1 MTDTFNIQHAIAKVV
16 DGNALTGDEMVQAM
30 RKIMSG
36 ECTDAQIGGLLVA
49 LRIKGETVEEVAA
62 AAKVMRELASG
73 VSCQSS
79 DLMDIVGTGGD
90 GISTFNVSTCSALVA
105 AAAGIK
111 IAKHGNRAVSSSSG
125 AADVL
130 EAAGVNID
138 LNAEQVAKCV
148 HTVGLGFMFAP
159 KHHGAMRHAI
169 GPRKDLGMRTI
180 FNVLGPL
187 TNPASAPRQLMG
199 VYSDHLVVPMAEVLA
214 RLGSERAMVV
224 HAEDG
229 MDEISIG
236 SATHVAE
243 LKDGKVTSRK
253 IDPSMFSMAVSDL
266 SEIKV
271 SGAVESLEMMKQ
283 VLNNQPGP
291 ARDIVALN
299 SGAAI
304 YIAGLAASHPAGVER
319 ALEII
324 ASGRAAEK
332 LDALIACSNGD
343 L

>member
-1 MTDTFNIQHAIAKVV
+1 MSDEITIQQAIAKVTE
-16 DGNALTGDEMVQAM
+16 GTSLSGDEMVNAM
-30 RKIMSG
+30 RQIMSG

-73 VSCQSS
+73 VTCKS
-79 DLMDIVGTGGD
+79 DGLMDVVGTGGD
-90 GISTFNVSTCSALVA
+90 GTSTFNISTCSAFVA

-111 IAKHGNRAVSSSSG
+111 IAKHGNRSVSSSSG
-125 AADVL
+125 AADLL

-138 LNAEQVAKCV
+138 LDSDQVAHCV
-148 HTVGLGFMFAP
+148 DTVGIGFMFAQ

-169 GPRKDLGMRTI
+169 GPRKELGMRTI

-187 TNPASAPRQLMG
+187 TNPASAPRQIMG
-199 VYSDHLVVPMAEVLA
+199 VYSEHLVVPMAEVLGE
-214 RLGSERAMVV
+214 LGSERAMVV
-224 HAEDG
+224 HGSDG
-229 MDEISIG
+229 MDEITIG
-236 SATHVAE
+236 ASTITAE
-243 LKDGKVTSRK
+243 LNNGTVSSKA
-253 IDPSMFSMAVSDL
+253 IDPEQFGLSKTDVSAL
-266 SEIKV
+266 KV
-271 SGAVESLEMMKQ
+271 NSAAESLAVVKD
-283 VLNNQPGP
+283 VLANKEGP

-304 YIAGLAASHPAGVER
+304 YIAGIANTHEQGVEK

-324 ASGRAAEK
+324 AGGSAAKK
-332 LDALIACSNGD
+332 LDALVECSNS

>member
-1 MTDTFNIQHAIAKVV
+1 MSQTISIQQAVAKVT
-16 DGNALTGDEMVQAM
+16 DGDDLTADEMVQTM

-49 LRIKGETVEEVAA
+49 LRMKGESVEEIAA
-62 AAKVMRELASG
+62 AASVMRELAAG
-73 VSCQSS
+73 VTCKTG
-79 DLMDIVGTGGD
+79 DLVDIVGTGGD
-90 GISTFNVSTCSALVA
+90 GISTFNVSTCSSLVA
-105 AAAGIK
+105 ASAGIK
-111 IAKHGNRAVSSSSG
+111 VAKHGNRAVSSSSG

-138 LNAEQVAKCV
+138 LDADQVAMCV
-148 HTVGLGFMFAP
+148 DKVGLGFMFAP

-187 TNPASAPRQLMG
+187 TNPASAPRQLIG
-199 VYSDHLVVPMAEVLA
+199 VYSEHLVVPIAEVLA
-214 RLGSERAMVV
+214 KLGSKRAMVV

-236 SATHVAE
+236 SKTRVAE
-243 LKDGKVTSRK
+243 LRDGKVESST
-253 IDPSMFSMAVSDL
+253 IDPAMFSMTQADIAQ
-266 SEIKV
+266 IKAG
-271 SGAVESLEMMKQ
+271 SITESLDMMKR
-283 VLNNQPGP
+283 VLANEAGP

-304 YIAGLAASHPAGVER
+304 FIAGITDSHQHGVEK
-319 ALEII
+319 AL
-324 ASGRAAEK
+324 
-332 LDALIACSNGD
+332 ALIADGSAAAKLDELIECSNNC
-343 L
+343 

>member
-1 MTDTFNIQHAIAKVV
+1 MSKAIEIQQAIGKVV
-16 DGNALTGDEMVQAM
+16 DGNSLTGDEMVQTM

-49 LRIKGETVEEVAA
+49 LRAKGETVEEVAA
-62 AAKVMRELASG
+62 AAQVMRELASG
-73 VSCQSS
+73 VTC
-79 DLMDIVGTGGD
+79 DTNELMDIVGTGGD
-90 GISTFNVSTCSALVA
+90 GVSTFNVSTCSALVA

-111 IAKHGNRAVSSSSG
+111 VAKHGNRAVSSSSG

-138 LNAEQVAKCV
+138 LNAEQVAACV
-148 HTVGLGFMFAP
+148 NKVGLGFMFAP

-199 VYSDHLVVPMAEVLA
+199 VYAEHLVVPMAEVLGK
-214 RLGSERAMVV
+214 LGSERAMVV

-229 MDEISIG
+229 MDEISVG
-236 SATHVAE
+236 SPTQVAE
-243 LKDGKVTSRK
+243 LKDGKVTSSV
-253 IDPSMFSMAVSDL
+253 IDPSMFSMSLSDT
-266 SEIKV
+266 SQIKV
-271 SGAVESLEMMKQ
+271 DSAAESLEMVRS
-283 VLNNQPGP
+283 VLNNQQGP

-304 YIAGLAASHPAGVER
+304 YIAGIADTHKQGVEK
-319 ALEII
+319 ALSII
-324 ASGRAAEK
+324 ASG
-332 LDALIACSNGD
+332 DALNKLNDLVACSNNC
-343 L
+343 

>member
-1 MTDTFNIQHAIAKVV
+1 MTETLSIQEAIAKVV
-16 DGNALTGDEMVQAM
+16 DGEALTSDEMVQTM

-36 ECTDAQIGGLLVA
+36 ESTDAQIGGLLVA
-49 LRIKGETVEEVAA
+49 LRVKGETVEEVAA

-90 GISTFNVSTCSALVA
+90 GISTFNISTCSAFVA

-130 EAAGVNID
+130 EAAGVKID
-138 LNAEQVAKCV
+138 LDSEQVAQCV
-148 HTVGLGFMFAP
+148 DTVGLGFMFAQ
-159 KHHGAMRHAI
+159 KHHSAMRHAI
-169 GPRKDLGMRTI
+169 GPRKELGMRTI

-187 TNPASAPRQLMG
+187 TNPASAPRQVMG
-199 VYSDHLVVPMAEVLA
+199 VYSEHLVVPMAEVLGK
-214 RLGSERAMVV
+214 LGSERAMVV

-243 LKDGKVTSRK
+243 LNGGKVVSST
-253 IDPSMFSMAVSDL
+253 IGPSMFSMDTTDVAQ
-266 SEIKV
+266 IKV
-271 SGAVESLEMMKQ
+271 TSAAESLAMINQ
-283 VLNNQPGP
+283 VLSNKQGP

-304 YIAGLAASHPAGVER
+304 YIAGLADTHQAGVSK

-324 ASGRAAEK
+324 ADGSAAKK
-332 LDALIACSNGD
+332 LDELVACSNNC
-343 L
+343 

>member
-1 MTDTFNIQHAIAKVV
+1 MSESINIQQAIARVA
-16 DGNALTGDEMVQAM
+16 DGDSLTGDEMVHTM
-30 RKIMSG
+30 RQIMSG
-36 ECTDAQIGGLLVA
+36 ECTDAQIGGLLVG
-49 LRIKGETVEEVAA
+49 LRSKGETVEEVAA
-62 AAKVMRELASG
+62 AATVMRELASG
-73 VSCQSS
+73 VSCEST

-105 AAAGIK
+105 SAAGIK

-138 LNAEQVAKCV
+138 LNAEQVAMCV
-148 HTVGLGFMFAP
+148 DTVGLGFMFAP

-199 VYSDHLVVPMAEVLA
+199 VYSDHLVLPMAEVLGK
-214 RLGSERAMVV
+214 LGSERAMVV

-236 SATHVAE
+236 AATTVAE
-243 LKDGKVTSRK
+243 LKDGKVTSSV
-253 IDPSMFSMAVSDL
+253 IDPSMFAMDKADVSAIQVG
-266 SEIKV
+266 S
-271 SGAVESLEMMKQ
+271 AAESLEMVKQ
-283 VLNNQPGP
+283 VLGNKAGP

-304 YIAGLAASHPAGVER
+304 YIAGLAETHQDGVKA
-319 ALEII
+319 ALGII
-324 ASGRAAEK
+324 ADGSAAKK
-332 LDALIACSNGD
+332 LEDLVACSVAC
-343 L
+343 

>member
-1 MTDTFNIQHAIAKVV
+1 MSETISIQQAVAKVV
-16 DGNALTGDEMVQAM
+16 EGSALTADEMVQTM

-49 LRIKGETVEEVAA
+49 LRMKGESVEEIAA
-62 AAKVMRELASG
+62 AAQVMRELASG
-73 VSCQSS
+73 VSCSTS
-79 DLMDIVGTGGD
+79 DLVDIVGTGGD

-111 IAKHGNRAVSSSSG
+111 VAKHGNRAVSSSSG

-130 EAAGVNID
+130 EAAGVNIELD
-138 LNAEQVAKCV
+138 AEQVAKCV
-148 HTVGLGFMFAP
+148 DTVGLGFMFAP

-187 TNPASAPRQLMG
+187 TNPASAPRQLIG
-199 VYSDHLVVPMAEVLA
+199 VYSDHLVVPIAEVLA
-214 RLGSERAMVV
+214 KLGSKRAMVV

-236 SATHVAE
+236 APTHVAE
-243 LKDGKVTSRK
+243 LNDGTVTSSV
-253 IDPSMFSMAVSDL
+253 IDPAMFSMAQTDVAQ
-266 SEIKV
+266 IKV
-271 SGAVESLEMMKQ
+271 DSAAESLAMVKQ
-283 VLNNQPGP
+283 VLANEAGP
-291 ARDIVALN
+291 ARDIVSLN

-304 YIAGLAASHPAGVER
+304 YIAGIADSHQQGVEK
-319 ALEII
+319 AKSLL
-324 ASGRAAEK
+324 ADGSAAAK
-332 LDALIACSNGD
+332 LDELIACSNAC
-343 L
+343 

>member
-1 MTDTFNIQHAIAKVV
+1 MSQSFSIQQAVSKVV
-16 DGNALTGDEMVQAM
+16 GGSALTADEMVQTM

-49 LRIKGETVEEVAA
+49 LRMKGESVEEIAA
-62 AAKVMRELASG
+62 AATVMRELATG
-73 VSCQSS
+73 VTCKTA
-79 DLMDIVGTGGD
+79 DLVDIVGTGGD
-90 GISTFNVSTCSALVA
+90 GISTFNVSTCSSLVA

-111 IAKHGNRAVSSSSG
+111 VAKHGNRAVSSSSG

-138 LNAEQVAKCV
+138 LDAEQVAKCV
-148 HTVGLGFMFAP
+148 DTVGLGFMFAP

-187 TNPASAPRQLMG
+187 TNPASAPKQLIG
-199 VYSDHLVVPMAEVLA
+199 VYSDHLVVPIAEVLA
-214 RLGSERAMVV
+214 KLGSKRAMVV

-236 SATHVAE
+236 SKTHVAE
-243 LKDGKVTSRK
+243 LRDGKVTSST
-253 IDPSMFSMAVSDL
+253 IDPAMFSMSQTDTAQ
-266 SEIKV
+266 IKV
-271 SGAVESLEMMKQ
+271 GSAQESLSMIKR
-283 VLNNQPGP
+283 VLANEAGP

-304 YIAGLAASHPAGVER
+304 FIAGIADSHQQGVEK
-319 ALEII
+319 AL
-324 ASGRAAEK
+324 
-332 LDALIACSNGD
+332 ALIADGGAAAKLDELIDCSNNC
-343 L
+343 

>member
-1 MTDTFNIQHAIAKVV
+1 MSEAIEIQQAIGKVV
-16 DGNALTGDEMVQAM
+16 DGNSLTGDEMVQTM

-49 LRIKGETVEEVAA
+49 LRAKGETVEEVAA
-62 AAKVMRELASG
+62 AAQVMRELASG
-73 VSCQSS
+73 VTCETNE
-79 DLMDIVGTGGD
+79 LMDIVGTGGD
-90 GISTFNVSTCSALVA
+90 GVSTFNVSTCSALVA

-111 IAKHGNRAVSSSSG
+111 VAKHGNRAVSSSSG

-138 LNAEQVAKCV
+138 LNAEQVAACV
-148 HTVGLGFMFAP
+148 NKVGLGFMFAP

-199 VYSDHLVVPMAEVLA
+199 VYAEHLVVPMAEVLGK
-214 RLGSERAMVV
+214 LGSERAMVV

-229 MDEISIG
+229 MDEISVG
-236 SATHVAE
+236 SSTQVAE
-243 LKDGKVTSRK
+243 LKDGKVTSSV
-253 IDPSMFSMAVSDL
+253 IDPSMFSMSLSDT
-266 SEIKV
+266 SQIKV
-271 SGAVESLEMMKQ
+271 DSAAESLEMVRS
-283 VLNNQPGP
+283 VLNNQQGP

-304 YIAGLAASHPAGVER
+304 YIAGIADTHKQGVEK
-319 ALEII
+319 ALSII
-324 ASGRAAEK
+324 ASG
-332 LDALIACSNGD
+332 DALNKLNDLVACSNNC
-343 L
+343 

>member
-1 MTDTFNIQHAIAKVV
+1 MSEAIEIQQAIGKVV
-16 DGNALTGDEMVQAM
+16 DGNSLTGDEMVQTM

-49 LRIKGETVEEVAA
+49 LRAKGETVEEVAA
-62 AAKVMRELASG
+62 AAQVMRELASG
-73 VSCQSS
+73 VTC
-79 DLMDIVGTGGD
+79 DTNELMDIVGTGGD
-90 GISTFNVSTCSALVA
+90 GVSTFNVSTCSALVA

-111 IAKHGNRAVSSSSG
+111 VAKHGNRAVSSSSG

-138 LNAEQVAKCV
+138 LNAEQVAACV
-148 HTVGLGFMFAP
+148 NKVGLGFMFAP

-199 VYSDHLVVPMAEVLA
+199 VYAEHLVVPMAEVLGK
-214 RLGSERAMVV
+214 LGSERAMVV

-229 MDEISIG
+229 MDEISVG
-236 SATHVAE
+236 SSTQVAE
-243 LKDGKVTSRK
+243 LKDGKVTSSV
-253 IDPSMFSMAVSDL
+253 IDPSMFSMSLSDT
-266 SEIKV
+266 SQIKV
-271 SGAVESLEMMKQ
+271 DSAAESLEMVRS
-283 VLNNQPGP
+283 VLNNQQGP

-304 YIAGLAASHPAGVER
+304 YIAGIADTHKQGVEK
-319 ALEII
+319 ALSII
-324 ASGRAAEK
+324 ASG
-332 LDALIACSNGD
+332 DALNKLNDLVACSNNC
-343 L
+343 

>member
-1 MTDTFNIQHAIAKVV
+1 MSEAIEIQQAIGKVV
-16 DGNALTGDEMVQAM
+16 DGNSLTGDEMVQTM

-49 LRIKGETVEEVAA
+49 LRAKGETVEEVAA
-62 AAKVMRELASG
+62 AAQVMRELASG
-73 VSCQSS
+73 VTC
-79 DLMDIVGTGGD
+79 DTNELMDIVGTGGD
-90 GISTFNVSTCSALVA
+90 GVSTFNVSTCSALVA

-111 IAKHGNRAVSSSSG
+111 VAKHGNRAVSSSSG

-138 LNAEQVAKCV
+138 LNAEQVAACV
-148 HTVGLGFMFAP
+148 NKVGLGFMFAP

-199 VYSDHLVVPMAEVLA
+199 VYAEHLVVPMAEVLGK
-214 RLGSERAMVV
+214 LGSERAMVV

-229 MDEISIG
+229 MDEISVG
-236 SATHVAE
+236 SPTQLAE
-243 LKDGKVTSRK
+243 LKGGKVTSSV
-253 IDPSMFSMAVSDL
+253 IDPSMFSMSLSDT
-266 SEIKV
+266 SQIKV
-271 SGAVESLEMMKQ
+271 DSAAESLEMVRS
-283 VLNNQPGP
+283 VLNNQQGP

-304 YIAGLAASHPAGVER
+304 YIAGIADTHKQGVEK
-319 ALEII
+319 ALSII
-324 ASGRAAEK
+324 ASG
-332 LDALIACSNGD
+332 DALNKLNDLVACSNNC
-343 L
+343 

>member
-1 MTDTFNIQHAIAKVV
+1 MSKSFTIQQAVSKVV
-16 DGNALTGDEMVQAM
+16 DGNALTADEMVQTM

-49 LRIKGETVEEVAA
+49 LRMKGESVEEIAA
-62 AAKVMRELASG
+62 AATVMRELATG
-73 VSCQSS
+73 VTCKTA
-79 DLMDIVGTGGD
+79 DLIDIVGTGGD
-90 GISTFNVSTCSALVA
+90 GISTFNVSTCSSVVA

-111 IAKHGNRAVSSSSG
+111 VAKHGNRAVSSSSG

-138 LNAEQVAKCV
+138 LDAGQVAKCV
-148 HTVGLGFMFAP
+148 DTIGLGFMFAP

-187 TNPASAPRQLMG
+187 TNPASAPKQLIG
-199 VYSDHLVVPMAEVLA
+199 VYSDHLVVPIAEVLA
-214 RLGSERAMVV
+214 KLGSERAMVV

-236 SATHVAE
+236 SKTHVAE
-243 LKDGKVTSRK
+243 LRDGKVTSST
-253 IDPSMFSMAVSDL
+253 IEPGMFSMQETDIAQ
-266 SEIKV
+266 IKV
-271 SGAVESLEMMKQ
+271 AGAAESLAMMKC
-283 VLNNQPGP
+283 VLANEAGP

-304 YIAGLAASHPAGVER
+304 FIAGIADTHQQGVEK
-319 ALEII
+319 ALALI
-324 ASGRAAEK
+324 ADGSAAAK
-332 LDALIACSNGD
+332 LDALIDCSNSC
-343 L
+343 

>member
-1 MTDTFNIQHAIAKVV
+1 MSEAIEIQQAIGKVV
-16 DGNALTGDEMVQAM
+16 DGNSLTGDEMVQTM

-49 LRIKGETVEEVAA
+49 LRAKGETVEEVAA
-62 AAKVMRELASG
+62 AAQVMRELASG
-73 VSCQSS
+73 VTC
-79 DLMDIVGTGGD
+79 DTNELMDIVGTGGD
-90 GISTFNVSTCSALVA
+90 GVSTFNVSTCSALVA

-111 IAKHGNRAVSSSSG
+111 VAKHGNRAVSSSSG

-138 LNAEQVAKCV
+138 LNAEQVAACV
-148 HTVGLGFMFAP
+148 NKVGLGFMFAP

-199 VYSDHLVVPMAEVLA
+199 VYAEHLVVPMAEVLGK
-214 RLGSERAMVV
+214 LGSDRAMVV

-229 MDEISIG
+229 MDEISVG
-236 SATHVAE
+236 SPTQVAE
-243 LKDGKVTSRK
+243 LKDGKVTSSV
-253 IDPSMFSMAVSDL
+253 IDPSMFSMSLSDT
-266 SEIKV
+266 SQIKV
-271 SGAVESLEMMKQ
+271 DSAAESLEMVRS
-283 VLNNQPGP
+283 VLNNQQGP

-304 YIAGLAASHPAGVER
+304 YIAGIADTHKQGVEK
-319 ALEII
+319 ALSII
-324 ASGRAAEK
+324 ASG
-332 LDALIACSNGD
+332 DALNKLNDLVACSNNC
-343 L
+343 

>member
-1 MTDTFNIQHAIAKVV
+1 MNQPIEVQQAIAKVV
-16 DGNALTGDEMVQAM
+16 DGDALTAEEMIHTM

-49 LRIKGETVEEVAA
+49 LRVKGETVEEVAA
-62 AAKVMRELASG
+62 AAQVMRELASG
-73 VSCQSS
+73 VKCQSS

-90 GISTFNVSTCSALVA
+90 GSSTFNISTCSALVA
-105 AAAGIK
+105 AASGIK

-138 LNAEQVAKCV
+138 LDSEQVAQCV
-148 HTVGLGFMFAP
+148 DTVGLGFMFAP

-199 VYSDHLVVPMAEVLA
+199 VYSEALVVPMAEVLA
-214 RLGSERAMVV
+214 KLGSERAMVV

-243 LKDGKVTSRK
+243 LKDGQVESYI
-253 IDPSMFSMAVSDL
+253 IDPSGFSMQQADTEQLQVTS
-266 SEIKV
+266 
-271 SGAVESLEMMKQ
+271 AAESLKMVKQ
-283 VLNNQPGP
+283 VLNNTAGP

-304 YIAGLAASHPAGVER
+304 YIAGQAETHQAGVAK

-324 ASGRAAEK
+324 ADGSAARK
-332 LDALIACSNGD
+332 LDELVACSNSQ
-343 L
+343 

>member
-1 MTDTFNIQHAIAKVV
+1 MSEAIEIQQAIGKVV
-16 DGNALTGDEMVQAM
+16 DGNSLTGDEMVQTM

-49 LRIKGETVEEVAA
+49 LRAKGETVEEVAA
-62 AAKVMRELASG
+62 AAQVMRELASG
-73 VSCQSS
+73 VTC
-79 DLMDIVGTGGD
+79 DTNELMDIVGTGGD
-90 GISTFNVSTCSALVA
+90 GSSTFNISTCSALVA

-130 EAAGVNID
+130 EAAGVKID
-138 LNAEQVAKCV
+138 LDAAQVAKCV
-148 HTVGLGFMFAP
+148 DSVGLGFMFAP

-187 TNPASAPRQLMG
+187 TNPASAPRQLIG
-199 VYSDHLVVPMAEVLA
+199 VYSDHLVEPIAEVLA
-214 RLGSERAMVV
+214 KLGSVRAMVV

-236 SATHVAE
+236 SKTRVAE
-243 LKDGKVTSRK
+243 LREGQVKSRT
-253 IDPSMFSMAVSDL
+253 IEPAQFSMKQSDTAL
-266 SEIKV
+266 IR
-271 SGAVESLEMMKQ
+271 VESAAGSLDMMKR
-283 VLNNQPGP
+283 VLANEEGP

-299 SGAAI
+299 AGAAI
-304 YIAGLAASHPAGVER
+304 YIAGITDTHEQGVDKAIE
-319 ALEII
+319 
-324 ASGRAAEK
+324 
-332 LDALIACSNGD
+332 LIANGSAALKLEELITCSNNC
-343 L
+343 

>member
-1 MTDTFNIQHAIAKVV
+1 MSESFSIQQAVSKVV
-16 DGNALTGDEMVQAM
+16 DGSALTADEMVQTM

-49 LRIKGETVEEVAA
+49 LRMKGESVEEIAA
-62 AAKVMRELASG
+62 AATVMRELATG
-73 VSCQSS
+73 VTCKTA
-79 DLMDIVGTGGD
+79 DLVDIVGTGGD
-90 GISTFNVSTCSALVA
+90 GISTFNVSTCSSLVA

-111 IAKHGNRAVSSSSG
+111 VAKHGNRAVSSSSG

-138 LNAEQVAKCV
+138 LDAEQVAKCV
-148 HTVGLGFMFAP
+148 DTVGLGFMFAP

-187 TNPASAPRQLMG
+187 TNPASAPKQLIG
-199 VYSDHLVVPMAEVLA
+199 VYSDHLVVPIAEVLA
-214 RLGSERAMVV
+214 KLGSKRAMVV

-236 SATHVAE
+236 SKTHVAE
-243 LKDGKVTSRK
+243 LRDGKVTSST
-253 IDPSMFSMAVSDL
+253 IDPAMFSMSQTDTAQ
-266 SEIKV
+266 IKV
-271 SGAVESLEMMKQ
+271 GSAQESLAMMKR
-283 VLNNQPGP
+283 VLANEAGP

-304 YIAGLAASHPAGVER
+304 FIAGIADSHQQGVEKAQALIADGLAAA
-319 ALEII
+319 
-324 ASGRAAEK
+324 K
-332 LDALIACSNGD
+332 LDELIDCSNNC
-343 L
+343 